1 EMFTALYIC
10 LCGSL
15 HGGKVLV
22 WPGEF
27 SHWLNMKTILDKL
40 VEMGHTVTVITH
52 TATPSVMTKR
62 SAGFNF
68 EILQVPHTT
77 EDSENVLN
85 EMLKYWMYD
94 MEKDS
99 FIQVF
104 LKMSRAIDKMMAQNY
119 ALCRAMFAKK
129 DLLEKLKMEQY
140 DVVLEDP
147 MSLCGDLVADVLGLP
162 LVLTI
167 RFSFGNTIERHVGK
181 LPSPLSFRLK
191 NHLFCFF
198 HDVLYHVMVWQTWD
212 HLYTELRGKPTKA
225 SEILGKADIW
235 LIRTNWDFEYPR
247 PFLPNFKFVGGLHCK
262 PSKPLPDEMEKFVQ
276 SSGDDGIV
284 VFTLGSMIKNLTT
297 ERANTIASA
306 LGQIPQKVLWRYS
319 GVKPDTLGP
328 NTKLFDWIP
337 QNDLLG
343 HPKTKAFIT
352 HGGTNGLYEAIY
364 HGVPVVGLPLFAEQP
379 DNLDHI
385 RTKGAAVMLDFNKMD
400 SNDLLSSMRV
410 VINDPLYKE
419 NMMRLSKIHHDQP
432 LTPLEQAVFWIE
444 FVMRN
449 KGAKH
454 LRVQA
459 HNLTWYQY
467 HCLDVAACIFAI
479 VGLIVFIFLKVCRFC
494 LHKCCGSKQQK
505 RKSE

>member
-1 EMFTALYIC
+1 MRLMLLLLLC
-10 LCGSL
+10 LTPCVS
-15 HGGKVLV
+15 GGKVLV

-262 PSKPLPDEMEKFVQ
+262 PSKPLPDSPDLNPIEHLW
-276 SSGDDGIV
+276 DV
-284 VFTLGSMIKNLTT
+284 V
-297 ERANTIASA
+297 
-306 LGQIPQKVLWRYS
+306 
-319 GVKPDTLGP
+319 
-328 NTKLFDWIP
+328 
-337 QNDLLG
+337 
-343 HPKTKAFIT
+343 
-352 HGGTNGLYEAIY
+352 
-364 HGVPVVGLPLFAEQP
+364 EQE
-379 DNLDHI
+379 I
-385 RTKGAAVMLDFNKMD
+385 RV
-400 SNDLLSSMRV
+400 
-410 VINDPLYKE
+410 
-419 NMMRLSKIHHDQP
+419 
-432 LTPLEQAVFWIE
+432 
-444 FVMRN
+444 
-449 KGAKH
+449 
-454 LRVQA
+454 
-459 HNLTWYQY
+459 
-467 HCLDVAACIFAI
+467 LDVQDVQQLRDAIMSIWTNISEERFQNLVESTPRRIKAA
-479 VGLIVFIFLKVCRFC
+479 LKA
-494 LHKCCGSKQQK
+494 KWGSNPVLARRAK
-505 RKSE
+505 